1 MFYRYEI
8 KNNGIEDILYLYL
21 TMNYEFSKEL
31 SRASDDTEIKRRTTN
46 FIKNNGI
53 DYAGEKV
60 YLVIDGI
67 IVKSF
72 ELNKEKEEI
81 EVLEEHLY
89 YSNDYY
95 MVSVQL
101 EDSSTIELSL
111 KDYLLG
117 VLATNMLPGLHKEVL
132 KAMAILYRTYAFK
145 EMSEYK
151 IISAVNDFAVY
162 KPISYYKISFAPDYN
177 QVLETLEHAIDDTDC
192 IFLSYENEYIL
203 PFIHIS
209 NNGTTLSDSRYP
221 YLSMVASL
229 WDFSSPFFVETTD
242 FSYDYLSKVFKNH
255 ITKDTE
261 FKVLELSPTGK
272 VLKIKIGSITLDGKR
287 LLELLHL
294 KSQFINIIIN
304 TDSVSF
310 ITRGWGNFLGL
321 SVFGANCLARNS
333 CDYANILSY
342 YFPKT
347 KLRKYIKELS

>member
-31 SRASDDTEIKRRTTN
+31 SRDSDDTEIKRRTNN

-53 DYAGEKV
+53 DYPGNKV

-72 ELNKEKEEI
+72 ELNKEQEEI

-95 MVSVQL
+95 MVTVQL
-101 EDSSTIELSL
+101 EDASIIEMTL

-117 VLATNMLPGLHKEVL
+117 VLATNMLPGLHEEVL

-151 IISAVNDFAVY
+151 VISAVSEYAVY

-177 QVLETLEHAIDDTDC
+177 DIVTALEQAIHDTDC
-192 IFLSYENEYIL
+192 IFISHDNQYIL
-203 PFIHIS
+203 PFIHVS
-209 NNGTTLSDSRYP
+209 NNGTTLSDTRYP
-221 YLSMVASL
+221 YLSSVPSL
-229 WDFSSPFFVETTD
+229 WDFSSPFFVETTN
-242 FSYDYLSKVFKNH
+242 FSYEYLSKIFKQK
-255 ITKDTE
+255 ITKDTPIE
-261 FKVLELSPTGK
+261 ILELSPTGK
-272 VLKIKIGSITLDGKR
+272 VLKLRIGSNTLDGKR

-304 TDSVSF
+304 TDSISF

-321 SVFGANCLARNS
+321 SIFGANSLARNS

-342 YFPKT
+342 YFPKA
-347 KLRKYIKELS
+347 KLKKYIKELS